1 MFNFWGICGSRMFRD
16 FIENGAKNLNLMFTV
31 YRVQQQGNII
41 VPRADCGTLAKD
53 HTGKR
58 GPTKDIEFNY

>member
-1 MFNFWGICGSRMFRD
+1 MFRD
-16 FIENGAKNLNLMFTV
+16 FIENGAKNLNLMFSV